1 MDWIAV
7 GAIAELIG
15 AIAVVLTLFYLADQV
30 RNNTRMARRAA
41 TSEAVTAIR
50 EATTF
55 FGNDS
60 SMNELF
66 RRGIMNLGDLS
77 AEELD
82 QFHTLNLN
90 IIKACEQLHYH
101 WAIGAMDPDLWS
113 GWEWQMTRYLTS
125 PGIQEWF
132 APRRPAFST
141 RFQEWMDNL
150 APVTELQFMGD
161 R

>member
-41 TSEAVTAIR
+41 TSEAVAAIR

-77 AEELD
+77 AEELG

-101 WAIGAMDPDLWS
+101 WAIGAMDPDLWVRL
-113 GWEWQMTRYLTS
+113 GVANDTLAYS

-132 APRRPAFST
+132 ALRRPAFST
-141 RFQEWMDNL
+141 RFQQWMDNL

>member
-30 RNNTRMARRAA
+30 PNNTRMARRAA

-66 RRGIMNLGDLS
+66 RRGIMNLGAFVGGRTRSIPHVEFKYHQGVRTVTLS
-77 AEELD
+77 LGNRCHGSRFMVWLGVAND
-82 QFHTLNLN
+82 TLSYQPWYSRVV
-90 IIKACEQLHYH
+90 C
-101 WAIGAMDPDLWS
+101 S
-113 GWEWQMTRYLTS
+113 
-125 PGIQEWF
+125 
-132 APRRPAFST
+132 
-141 RFQEWMDNL
+141 
-150 APVTELQFMGD
+150 
-161 R
+161 